1 MTARRR
7 LWVRRVVAWGMTLVV
22 AWLASSLAVVTQLSN
37 RMQRPF
43 AEPPPA
49 IGWGAITPL
58 RLQAADGLG
67 LGAWFVLGRPDRPTV
82 LLLHGNGGCRGHL
95 LGPVERVAADGCSV
109 LMLTL
114 RAHGDSDGDHNDIGW
129 SARRDVAAAVGW
141 LREQHP
147 GRPVVV
153 WGQSLGSAAAVFAAP
168 DLPAE
173 VRGYILECPYADLYT
188 AVWNRLRLRMPL
200 VPAAVAYA
208 GMRAVAPVAMPEA
221 RHISPVEEARRMPAG
236 VRVLVLAGGDDRL
249 VTPVEAERIRD
260 RLGDRA
266 ECVVFAGGGHLG
278 LEMVDPDRYRA
289 AVRGL
294 IDRCGPPSP
303 KR

>member
-1 MTARRR
+1 MTGRRK
-7 LWVRRVVAWGMTLVV
+7 LWFRRVVAWGLTLVV
-22 AWLASSLAVVTQLSN
+22 AWLASSLAVVAQLSS

-43 AEPPPA
+43 PEPPPA
-49 IGWGAITPL
+49 IGWGTVTPL
-58 RLQAADGLG
+58 RLQSADGLG
-67 LGAWFVLGRPDRPTV
+67 LGAWFVPGRPDRPTV

-95 LGPVERVAADGCSV
+95 LGPAERVAADGCSV

-114 RAHGDSDGDHNDIGW
+114 RAHGDSDDETNDIGW
-129 SARRDVAAAVGW
+129 SARHDVAAAVAW
-141 LREQHP
+141 LRDHHP

-200 VPAAVAYA
+200 VPAVVAYA
-208 GMRAVAPVAMPEA
+208 GMRAVAPVALPDA
-221 RHISPVEEARRMPAG
+221 HRISPVEEAKRTPAG
-236 VRVLVLAGGDDRL
+236 VRVLVLAGGEDGL
-249 VTPVEAERIRD
+249 ATPAEAEAIRD

-278 LEMVDPDRYRA
+278 LEVVDPERYWA

-294 IDRCGPPSP
+294 IDWCAFS
-303 KR
+303 